1 MSHTI
6 KDIGQVMATL
16 EREFPLRRWKAEM
29 SDSRPRPQ
37 IPAGTIAQLVV
48 EMVPRMQ
55 PSLLAVD
62 QSARLPEIRVHHGS
76 RRQLVA
82 SDSTMERSLRGFDLA
97 VLHRVLWELG
107 RCLRRQRELALTLP
121 SGVRATVGMVDGSSW
136 GAELG
141 SVLLVTGDGLDV
153 AVGYRMSPG
162 RGHELQTTRALLA
175 EAVER
180 YGQGWVQYLVV
191 DGLYLT
197 EEDLR
202 RGLRHWGHQLVVK
215 TTEEETLAVLQDA
228 GGLFFAEGGPL
239 EGVEV
244 VEGFDE
250 VRQESYRILGCG
262 GFFWHGL
269 TLKVAYVSEHP
280 VKPRAG
286 RQEKP
291 FWVVTTD
298 EGLSLEDMRFLAH
311 RRWHV
316 ENNGFRILNQLVG
329 SKRRLTK
336 QPTVR
341 EALLGLWLIGLD
353 LFLFAARR
361 FALRRR
367 PPRWRTMKWTL
378 CWCAQMFARLTLLTY
393 GTSQVT

>member
-1 MSHTI
+1 MKHPI
-6 KDIGQVMATL
+6 KSIGKLMATL
-16 EREFPLRRWKAEM
+16 EREFPLRRWKAQM

-62 QSARLPEIRVHHGS
+62 QSARLPEIRAHHGS
-76 RRQLVA
+76 RRRLVA
-82 SDSTMERSLRGFDLA
+82 SDSTIERSLRGFNLP

-107 RCLRRQRELALTLP
+107 RCLRSRRELELTLP
-121 SGVRATVGMVDGSSW
+121 SGARATVGIVDGSAW
-136 GAELG
+136 GSDFG
-141 SVLLVTGDGLDV
+141 SVLLLTGDGLDA
-153 AVGYRMSPG
+153 AVGYQMSAG
-162 RGHELQTTRALLA
+162 QCQELATTRALLA
-175 EAVER
+175 EAVEW
-180 YGQGWVQYLVV
+180 YGQGWVQYVVV
-191 DGLYLT
+191 DGLYFT
-197 EEDLR
+197 EEDLQR
-202 RGLRHWGHQLVVK
+202 SCQQWGQHLVVK
-215 TTEEETLAVLQDA
+215 TTEQETLAVLQDA
-228 GGLFFAEGGPL
+228 AGLFFAEGGPL
-239 EGVEV
+239 QGVEV
-244 VEGFDE
+244 VEGCDE

-262 GFFWHGL
+262 GFCWHGL

-280 VKPRAG
+280 IKPRAG

-316 ENNGFRILNQLVG
+316 ENNGFRTLNQLVG

-336 QPTVR
+336 HAVVR

-367 PPRWRTMKWTL
+367 PLRWRTMKWTL
-378 CWCAQMFARLTLLTY
+378 CWCGRMFERLTLLAY
-393 GTSQVT
+393 AASQVT